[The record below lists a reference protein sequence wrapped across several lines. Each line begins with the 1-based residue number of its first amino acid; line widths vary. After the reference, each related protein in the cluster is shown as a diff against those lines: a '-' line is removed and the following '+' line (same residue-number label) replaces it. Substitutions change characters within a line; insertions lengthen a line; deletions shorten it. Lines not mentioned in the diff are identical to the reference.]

1 MKLLSTLVRGVAVA
15 ITVKIVSAAVTRW
28 LDKRKKQSTVSPYN
42 PPVESYKPVVDI
54 TV

>member
-1 MKLLSTLVRGVAVA
+1 MKLLSSIARGVAVA
-15 ITVKIVSAAVTRW
+15 ITIRIIQVAVTRW
-28 LDKRKKQSTVSPYN
+28 LERRKKQSAVSPYN

>member
-1 MKLLSTLVRGVAVA
+1 MKLLSSIARGVAVA
-15 ITVKIVSAAVTRW
+15 ITVKIIQVAVKRW
-28 LDKRKKQSTVSPYN
+28 LEHRNKQSAVSPYN